1 MIIITGASKNIGR
14 YLFKRFKDEGE
25 DVIGLYN
32 STLEGFEEDKENYY
46 KVDITDYHEVQKL
59 ITTVHEKLKK
69 VILINCAGLSY
80 TGFAHKAEITRWQ
93 KVIQVNLIGSFNVIR
108 EVLPI
113 MRNEQFGRIIN
124 FSSVVAVCPTP
135 GVSAYAASKAG
146 LIGLSKSLAI
156 ENASKGITVNAINL
170 GYVSIGMGVEEVP
183 LKYQEKMREAIPAGR
198 FCEPEEI
205 YNTVKYLITTP
216 YVNGESINI
225 NGCMV

>member
-1 MIIITGASKNIGR
+1 MYIITGASKNIGR
-14 YLFKRFKDEGE
+14 YLFKRFKEDGE
-25 DVIGLYN
+25 EVMGLYN
-32 STLEGFEEDKENYY
+32 STLEGFEEDCESYY
-46 KVDITDYHEVQKL
+46 KVDISDYSEVQKW
-59 ITTVHEKLKK
+59 ISTVQDKLKH
-69 VILINCAGLSY
+69 VILLNCAGMSY
-80 TGFAHKAEITRWQ
+80 TGFAHKAEMTRWQ
-93 KVIQVNLIGSFNVIR
+93 KIIQVNLIGTFNVIR

-113 MRNEQFGRIIN
+113 MREEEFGRIIN

-146 LIGLSKSLAI
+146 LIGLSKSLAV

-183 LKYQEKMREAIPAGR
+183 PKYQEKMRETIPAGR
-198 FCEPEEI
+198 FCEPDEI

-225 NGCMV
+225 NGGIV

>member
-14 YLFKRFKDEGE
+14 YLFKCFRDENE
-25 DVIGLYN
+25 EVIGLYN
-32 STLEGFEEDKENYY
+32 STLEGFEEDKKNYY
-46 KVDITDYHEVQKL
+46 KVDVSDYNEVCKWISEVRDKL
-59 ITTVHEKLKK
+59 TKL
-69 VILINCAGLSY
+69 VLINCAGMSY
-80 TGFAHKAEITRWQ
+80 TGFAHKAEMTRWQ
-93 KVIQVNLIGSFNVIR
+93 KVIQVNLVGTFNVIR

-113 MRNEQFGRIIN
+113 MREEGFGRIIN

-146 LIGLSKSLAI
+146 LIGLSKSLAV

-170 GYVSIGMGVEEVP
+170 GYVSMGMGVEEVS
-183 LKYQEKMREAIPAGR
+183 LKYQEKMRETIPVGR

-225 NGCMV
+225 NGGMI